1 MPETEAIFLLGIG
14 GFSFLANLAK
24 SSPYIPDEDKF
35 SLEFVIKGEIQL
47 FKQILALSDEY
58 KKPIL
63 ITTLIQPEDSPAV
76 AYLQKEKYPIFSSP
90 GNMVQVFRYMVDHYS
105 WKQRI

>member
-1 MPETEAIFLLGIG
+1 SPLIPE
-14 GFSFLANLAK
+14 
-24 SSPYIPDEDKF
+24 DDKV
-35 SLEFVIKGEIQL
+35 SLDFIIEGEIQL

-63 ITTLIQPEDSPAV
+63 ITTLLQPDDSPAV
-76 AYLQKEKYPIFSSP
+76 AYLQQENYPIFSSP